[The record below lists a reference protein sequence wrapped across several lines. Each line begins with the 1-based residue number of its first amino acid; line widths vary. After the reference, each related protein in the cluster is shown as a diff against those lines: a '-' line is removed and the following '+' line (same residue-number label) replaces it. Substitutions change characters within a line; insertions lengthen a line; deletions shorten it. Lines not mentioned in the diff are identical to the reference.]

1 MIAAKI
7 CEISQ
12 SYQTVGLTIKKETM
26 NEYELNPFVI
36 TQKITD
42 DICLLTNFVD
52 GSHIFLKSGIANII
66 YNQEKCLSSLSETH
80 PDIFRRLLDGQFIIR
95 ENSEEYRERIIKQM
109 NSSRNDSELYHVI
122 VNPTLD
128 CNLDC
133 WYCYENKIPGSAM
146 STEVTD
152 AVCKNIK
159 THYDSNPYK
168 VLKVSFFGG
177 EPFLRPMAIQ
187 RIVEFC
193 RNFCLLNTVSL
204 ILDFTTNGTLITRTV
219 LDTIRECTCMFQ
231 ITLDGNKEQHNRIKK
246 PRYGDPD
253 SFAMTINNI
262 HRIQETIQN
271 SFVAV
276 RINFDGET
284 LNRFDEI
291 LEKLDDLDRKRTK
304 IILKKVWQIDSESI
318 SPDIVNRCIDKI
330 LDRNFILDYYSQG
343 GVCFADRRNQITINF
358 DGNIYKCTTI
368 KRFDNDNALGKLDC
382 NNGNVI
388 WDESKIAYLSNEG
401 IPSGCHT
408 CQMFPSC
415 GGPCRKKTPGW
426 KDEDCFLKSQRMSME
441 EYALIQFKAE
451 MTKRG
456 IIRAGATTA

>member
-52 GSHIFLKSGIANII
+52 GSHILLNSGIANII

-159 THYDSNPYK
+159 THYDSNPYR
-168 VLKVSFFGG
+168 S
-177 EPFLRPMAIQ
+177 
-187 RIVEFC
+187 
-193 RNFCLLNTVSL
+193 
-204 ILDFTTNGTLITRTV
+204 
-219 LDTIRECTCMFQ
+219 
-231 ITLDGNKEQHNRIKK
+231 
-246 PRYGDPD
+246 
-253 SFAMTINNI
+253 
-262 HRIQETIQN
+262 
-271 SFVAV
+271 
-276 RINFDGET
+276 
-284 LNRFDEI
+284 
-291 LEKLDDLDRKRTK
+291 
-304 IILKKVWQIDSESI
+304 
-318 SPDIVNRCIDKI
+318 
-330 LDRNFILDYYSQG
+330 
-343 GVCFADRRNQITINF
+343 
-358 DGNIYKCTTI
+358 
-368 KRFDNDNALGKLDC
+368 
-382 NNGNVI
+382 
-388 WDESKIAYLSNEG
+388 
-401 IPSGCHT
+401 
-408 CQMFPSC
+408 
-415 GGPCRKKTPGW
+415 
-426 KDEDCFLKSQRMSME
+426 
-441 EYALIQFKAE
+441 
-451 MTKRG
+451 
-456 IIRAGATTA
+456 